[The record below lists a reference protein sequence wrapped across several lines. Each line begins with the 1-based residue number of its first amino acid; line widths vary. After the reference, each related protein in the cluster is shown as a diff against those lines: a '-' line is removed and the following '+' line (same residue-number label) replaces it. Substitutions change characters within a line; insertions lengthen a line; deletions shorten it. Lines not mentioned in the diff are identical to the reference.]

1 MPAICVTRVQTN
13 DKPAKGAVAFIPKT
27 ATVIGERDPVDGE
40 KVNQVIRVLM
50 AVSCSPEGGSVAV
63 TELSRC
69 LMVQSPRWSERHATF
84 IYSVINWRT
93 QVN

>member
-1 MPAICVTRVQTN
+1 V
-13 DKPAKGAVAFIPKT
+13 KGAVAFIPKT

-50 AVSCSPEGGSVAV
+50 AVSCSPEDGSVAM

-69 LMVQSPRWSERHATF
+69 LMVQSPQWREGHATF
-84 IYSVINWRT
+84 IYSAIN
-93 QVN
+93 